1 MHDSISTDGPQR
13 PRVRRGLGV
22 VVGMALMAGPFAL
35 APAAQAQAP
44 VSPDLITQI
53 VKLLQQIVAGL
64 GHTLQTPLGEQA
76 PNALPRP
83 CEPRGSLA
91 ELLTCIIAPL
101 QQGIDPGQQA
111 KAKAKV
117 KASTKNGKVAS
128 VRWVK

>member
-1 MHDSISTDGPQR
+1 MHESIPTDGPQR

-22 VVGMALMAGPFAL
+22 VVGVALMAGPFAL
-35 APAAQAQAP
+35 APAAQAQSS
-44 VSPDLITQI
+44 VSPDLLSQI
-53 VKLLQQIVAGL
+53 VQLLQQIVAGL

-76 PNALPRP
+76 PNTTPRP

-91 ELLTCIIAPL
+91 ELLSCIIAPL

-111 KAKAKV
+111 KAKV
-117 KASTKNGKVAS
+117 KASTKNGKVSS